1 MGPKKKSVAVAI
13 AETKPEDQPPPEK
26 VKPKKEPIPVFV
38 FDVIV
43 THLEAKNTEFTN
55 PSKLE
60 VTANFFKTPL
70 LLTNS
75 QINVSDFKANAGLSL
90 QKDPKEIR
98 KTVNDCGISFSVVYS
113 KKVIGSGQASFPSS
127 VVDSIEKDM
136 TDILHSDVIDLAAG
150 GEVTGKLEFL
160 CRLVVMCIADEPELE
175 CARNMDRSINAQDI
189 MFVMGESQVCPS
201 ACEPCQND
209 LEAEEGDE
217 RLRLD
222 LERYRSQG
230 GGIKPY
236 NMMTNNASGIPAC
249 CELKKMAIEY
259 ERMIDSITKQTGM
272 PPPKPPCRSPD
283 EANNFGMNPCWCQP
297 ELPQFLE
304 LPEKPDK
311 PCFVYLPA
319 TQDHE
324 PDFCEKNL
332 MPVPIADCD
341 GQKPEIK
348 PIRFCPVCL
357 TNMSWLPKF
366 AACPKCGIKPMPVV
380 EDRHKEKKV
389 SADQILLEYLGKGPS
404 TVDDYC
410 TDPCEKAKKDRA
422 DDDECPPCRC
432 SCKFGKMCAH
442 CRIRKMCADI
452 FKSDQVTPKCPKVEP
467 KESEDYCVVNKSS
480 EDCRPYLAKVF
491 SELRDLY
498 DIKDTKKLSELD
510 ENCDR
515 AVPKTEKPEKQEPK
529 KENQAPKKPPYI
541 PPNNKGHI
549 SSRHKRCVLRSGF
562 VSRQHGWAWSN
573 SWEAK
578 KLGWRPGAIRK
589 PIKKLMKFFLEQPA
603 RENAFAKCK
612 DTETLEREKELA
624 SPVLNICKKNGEI
637 FITLRPLSPLGM
649 RQKPITFRIVK
660 SEMAV
665 ALREIKRKLKDKGF
679 RKCTCHQTLMMCRCR
694 DPTEKVHLQRA
705 LNRECRRHCI
715 PPAGD
720 HLVLT
725 DTSESDMEFDFD
737 VTPPAGTEQPCQPPL
752 PDTVNHGTQTS
763 KKDQMPLPPKYPIRI
778 PPYYRGFDCAVGD
791 RYMGTAFGWPGEMVF
806 EDGVFGMM
814 GGGPHGPNPM
824 PCGRPRVPGA
834 WGVGAGG
841 DGGGI
846 GGGGGARGVL
856 GGGRSARGG
865 GAGGGGFRGPGG
877 PGGGPGGGAWKG
889 FPTAAVGKAQGQG
902 KGKGEK
908 SEPIPVRYPKR
919 FLKPA
924 EEAAKAA
931 KEAEKAAVDAK
942 KKGINMIKYLQKK
955 GTLVRPWNPQEGKDK
970 RPRPPKGGFVG
981 DDGLKDNERK
991 RKMLLAVPPIPITEM
1006 PRRGKAPNPCDPY
1019 RMDII
1024 Y

>member
-1 MGPKKKSVAVAI
+1 
-13 AETKPEDQPPPEK
+13 
-26 VKPKKEPIPVFV
+26 
-38 FDVIV
+38 
-43 THLEAKNTEFTN
+43 
-55 PSKLE
+55 
-60 VTANFFKTPL
+60 
-70 LLTNS
+70 
-75 QINVSDFKANAGLSL
+75 
-90 QKDPKEIR
+90 
-98 KTVNDCGISFSVVYS
+98 
-113 KKVIGSGQASFPSS
+113 
-127 VVDSIEKDM
+127 
-136 TDILHSDVIDLAAG
+136 
-150 GEVTGKLEFL
+150 
-160 CRLVVMCIADEPELE
+160 
-175 CARNMDRSINAQDI
+175 

-209 LEAEEGDE
+209 LEEEEGDE
-217 RLRLD
+217 RLKLD
-222 LERYRSQG
+222 LDRYRSQG

-236 NMMTNNASGIPAC
+236 KMMTENGSGIPAC

-259 ERMIDSITKQTGM
+259 ERMIDSITKRTGM
-272 PPPKPPCRSPD
+272 PPPKPPCRDPD

-297 ELPQFLE
+297 EPPPFLE

-311 PCFVYLPA
+311 PCFVYMPA
-319 TQDHE
+319 VQDQE

-332 MPVPIADCD
+332 IPVPIADCD
-341 GQKPEIK
+341 GHKPEIK

-380 EDRHKEKKV
+380 EERHKEKKL
-389 SADQILLEYLGKGPS
+389 SADQILLEYLGKGPA
-404 TVDDYC
+404 TLDDYC
-410 TDPCEKAKKDRA
+410 TDPCDKAKKDKEA
-422 DDDECPPCRC
+422 VEDEECPPCRC
-432 SCKFGKMCAH
+432 TCKFGKMCAH
-442 CRIRKMCADI
+442 CRIRKLCSDI
-452 FKSDQVTPKCPKVEP
+452 FKSDQVGPKCPKVEP

-480 EDCRPYLAKVF
+480 DDCRPYLAKVF

-498 DIKDTKKLSELD
+498 DIKDTKKMSELD

-515 AVPKTEKPEKQEPK
+515 AVPKTEKPKAEKTEQK
-529 KENQAPKKPPYI
+529 KVEGQAPKKAPYI
-541 PPNNKGHI
+541 PPNNKGQI
-549 SSRHKRCVLRSGF
+549 SSRHKQCVHQSGF
-562 VSRQHGWAWSN
+562 VSRRHGWAWSK

-589 PIKKLMKFFLEQPA
+589 PIKHLMKFFLEQPA

-624 SPVLNICKKNGEI
+624 SPVLNISKKNGEI
-637 FITLRPLSPLGM
+637 FITLRPLSTLGV
-649 RQKPITFRIVK
+649 RQKPITFRVVK
-660 SEMAV
+660 SELAV

-679 RKCTCHQTLMMCRCR
+679 RKCTCHQTLMMCHCR

-725 DTSESDMEFDFD
+725 DTSESDMEFDFE
-737 VTPPAGTEQPCQPPL
+737 VTPPAGTEQPPRAPS
-752 PDTVNHGTQTS
+752 PETVNHGTQTS
-763 KKDQMPLPPKYPIRI
+763 KKDQMPLPPTYPIRV
-778 PPYYRGFDCAVGD
+778 PPYYRAFDCAVGD
-791 RYMGTAFGWPGEMVF
+791 RYMGTAFGWPGEVVF

-834 WGVGAGG
+834 WG
-841 DGGGI
+841 
-846 GGGGGARGVL
+846 GGGGGA
-856 GGGRSARGG
+856 GGAGGFGGPG
-865 GAGGGGFRGPGG
+865 GAGGGGGGGVFGGGRGRGFGGPGGAFGGGPGG
-877 PGGGPGGGAWKG
+877 PGGMGGGPGGGAWKG
-889 FPTAAVGKAQGQG
+889 FPGTAAGKP
-902 KGKGEK
+902 KGVKA
-908 SEPIPVRYPKR
+908 EPIPVRYPKR

-931 KEAEKAAVDAK
+931 KQAEKDAKEAK

-970 RPRPPKGGFVG
+970 RPRPPKGGPIG
-981 DDGLKDNERK
+981 DDGLKPNERK
-991 RKMLLAVPPIPITEM
+991 LKMLLAVPPTPICAM

-1019 RMDII
+1019 RIDIVC
-1024 Y
+1024 